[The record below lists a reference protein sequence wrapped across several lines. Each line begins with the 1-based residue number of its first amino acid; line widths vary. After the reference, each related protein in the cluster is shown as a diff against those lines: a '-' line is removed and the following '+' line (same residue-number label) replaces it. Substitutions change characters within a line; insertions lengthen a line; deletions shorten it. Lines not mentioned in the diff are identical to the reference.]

1 MKGISIFINDNE
13 FIDNFFILLIF
24 YDVVDEFNNL
34 FLMFKRVIII
44 EN

>member
-1 MKGISIFINDNE
+1 MIMLVKKK

-44 EN
+44 ENWYG

>member
-1 MKGISIFINDNE
+1 MIMLVKKK

-44 EN
+44 ENWYR